1 MSLPVPPKH
10 CFKKERYDMKK
21 RFLTATLAG
30 LLSAG
35 MVMSA
40 VAAPDTDRSE
50 GGAIPYSEG
59 TDVYAGVILEDPD
72 AKLRVYVPTLF
83 AFVVNGS
90 VDTGATDA
98 ISVENNNLLLPNVK
112 VAVNTEDG
120 NDPNHDYSIETV
132 GEGHMYFENCSTA
145 IDGDERVGIPVSI
158 KGSIKNEGTAASRNY
173 WEHVGRDLT
182 TDKGDFKKYRLSV
195 DGIAFSEGSADG
207 FTMKE
212 AIALEAPDLG
222 QDGSNLDK
230 SGYAIV
236 GSQKDVEFGVEVGG
250 QQNHYQQ
257 VEESAK
263 VGNIVWTIS
272 YDIANNGDID
282 TAPQNLPQE
291 TPAETQAP

>member
-1 MSLPVPPKH
+1 
-10 CFKKERYDMKK
+10 MKK

-40 VAAPDTDRSE
+40 VAAPDPNDKSE

-59 TDVYAGVILEDPD
+59 TDVYAGVILKDPD

-90 VDTGATDA
+90 VESSATKS
-98 ISVENNNLLLPNVK
+98 INVENGSLLLPNVK
-112 VAVNTEDG
+112 VAVDTKDNSGT
-120 NDPNHDYSIETV
+120 NNHNYSIETV

-145 IDGDERVGIPVSI
+145 IKGDNRVGIPVSV
-158 KGSIKNEGTAASRNY
+158 KGSIKNEGTAVSRNY
-173 WEHVGRDLT
+173 WEHVGT
-182 TDKGDFKKYRLSV
+182 APTEDKKDFKKYRLSV

-207 FTMKE
+207 FTMKD
-212 AIALEAPDLG
+212 AIELEEPDLG
-222 QDGSNLDK
+222 DDNSNLDK

-236 GSQKDVEFGVEVGG
+236 GSQKDVKFGVEVGG
-250 QQNHYQQ
+250 LQNHYNQ

-272 YDIANNGDID
+272 YDIENDDNIN
-282 TAPQNLPQE
+282 TAPDNTPQE
-291 TPAETQAP
+291 NAGTIQ